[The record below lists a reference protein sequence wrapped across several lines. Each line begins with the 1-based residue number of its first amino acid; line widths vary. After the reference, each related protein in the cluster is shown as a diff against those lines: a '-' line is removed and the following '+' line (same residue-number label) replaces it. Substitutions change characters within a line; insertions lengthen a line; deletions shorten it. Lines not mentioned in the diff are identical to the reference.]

1 MSRNDYISPP
11 LYEYLLNTTSRE
23 PEILARLREET
34 ARLFPEKASMQI
46 GPDQGQFMGLLA
58 QAIRAKKT
66 IEIGVFTGYS
76 SLAVALALPG
86 DARIFA
92 CDVSDE
98 WTSVARRYWEEAGVL
113 YKIALRIAP
122 AIETLTHLCDSG
134 QRGTFDLAF
143 IDADK
148 SSYDRY
154 YEVCLELL
162 RPGGLLL
169 IDNTLWSGRVADASV
184 QDDDTR
190 AIRALNDKI
199 GKDKRVEQ
207 SLLTIGDG
215 LTIVMKL

>member
-1 MSRNDYISPP
+1 MSRNDFVSPAV
-11 LYEYLLNTTSRE
+11 YDYLLKTSSRE
-23 PEILARLREET
+23 PEVLARLREET
-34 ARLFPEKASMQI
+34 ARMFPDKASMQI
-46 GPDQGQFMGLLA
+46 GPDQGQLMGLLA

-98 WTSVARRYWEEAGVL
+98 WTAVARRYWREAGVE
-113 YKIALRIAP
+113 YKMALKLGP
-122 AIETLTHLCDSG
+122 ALDSLEHLLASG
-134 QRGTFDLAF
+134 QQGTFDFAF

-148 SSYDRY
+148 TNYDAY
-154 YEVCLELL
+154 YEACLKLL
-162 RPGGLLL
+162 RVGGLIL
-169 IDNTLWSGRVADASV
+169 IDNTLWSGKVADISV

-199 GKDKRVEQ
+199 GEDKRVEQ
-207 SLLTIGDG
+207 VLLTVGDG
-215 LTIVMKL
+215 LTVAMKR